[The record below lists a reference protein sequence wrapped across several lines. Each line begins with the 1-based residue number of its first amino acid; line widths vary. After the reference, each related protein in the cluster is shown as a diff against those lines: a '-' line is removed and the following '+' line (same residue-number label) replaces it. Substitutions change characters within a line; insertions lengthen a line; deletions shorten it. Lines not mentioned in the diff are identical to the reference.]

1 MHSSQMAGQ
10 KMEQKKKFANQIAE
24 LQQLNKVCEAVLTSV
39 KDLNMRIPP
48 EREQCREGMRALRKM
63 LTEMRILSLQVEMY
77 IAEYSDLTAASNDDI
92 K

>member
-1 MHSSQMAGQ
+1 
-10 KMEQKKKFANQIAE
+10 MEQKKKFANQIAE

>member
-1 MHSSQMAGQ
+1 MAGQ

>member
-1 MHSSQMAGQ
+1 
-10 KMEQKKKFANQIAE
+10 MEQKKKFANQIAE

-39 KDLNMRIPP
+39 EDLNMGIPP

-63 LTEMRILSLQVEMY
+63 LGEMRILSLQVEMY